1 MPVNKKKIF
10 HGILFSLFVVFILLS
25 GQMVHAQE
33 VKEVKKVTLLPFSV
47 HAPSDPQALQD
58 KVFGGLIRELKKSR
72 LIEVID
78 NSQTPGTESAEPFNE
93 AMAMSIGKSLGTD
106 YVVGGSISQFGN
118 IISVDVRLYDI
129 GQEKT
134 IPGFSIQGRGTE
146 NLSTVIQQVKTTIL
160 AKINVVQ
167 RISRIEFKGNRK
179 IGAGAIEQKIKSER
193 GGIFF
198 EETLAE
204 DIRAIYKMGYFE
216 DVKAD
221 VEDSPEGKIIVFIL
235 QEKSLISEIVIKGN
249 KKVSTSDIEGIIT
262 LKVRQTLNNE
272 KLREDVD
279 KIRSLYDSKGYYD
292 AEVQDI
298 IEKDGE
304 KDVRI
309 VFQIKENDRL
319 YIKKISFE
327 GNQAFTAKELKKNM
341 TTQEK
346 GFFYFFNDSGLLK
359 REMLKQDVA
368 KITVFYLNNGYLNAQ
383 LGEPDITHDKKGI
396 YIKIPVSEGKQFRI
410 GKVDIIGDTLKVS
423 KEDLLKGLAM
433 KEKEIFDR
441 SAIIKDIDA
450 LTQKCNDEGYA
461 YAEVVPL
468 TNIHDKEQLVD
479 VTFRVTRNQLVYFNR
494 INILGN
500 DRTRDKVI
508 RRQLSI
514 VEGDLYNKTDL
525 KNSYTRIN
533 RLNYF
538 EEVDIQTEKGPDDS
552 LTDVNIRVKEKPTGM
567 FSIGAGY
574 SAVDAAVFTAS
585 VSQQNLFGRGQ
596 SLNLKASLGTRVTN
610 FDLSF
615 VEPWLFDIPLWFK
628 VDAWNF
634 IREYDEY
641 DLDSKGLGFTFGYPL
656 WERFF
661 GSIGYRLSLDDVN
674 DVTESA
680 STNIKDQEGETT
692 ISSVTLA
699 LTRDTTNDNMFPS
712 QGAKSTAS
720 IEYAGLGGDANFV
733 KYSLTSQWFYPLPFD
748 TVFSVRGRIGYIQE
762 ITDEDDIPTY
772 ERFYLG
778 GINSL
783 RGLRNVGP
791 KDPITGDEIGG
802 RTMLNF
808 NFDYIFPLIQ
818 SAGMKGVIF
827 FDTGNAWESTY
838 DIGDM
843 RETCGLG
850 IRWYSP
856 IGPLRLEWGYVLD
869 QKDDESPS
877 RWEFTIG
884 LFQ

>member
-1 MPVNKKKIF
+1 M
-10 HGILFSLFVVFILLS
+10 FVVFILLS
-25 GQMVHAQE
+25 GQMAHAQE
-33 VKEVKKVTLLPFSV
+33 TNEVKKVTLLPFSV

-58 KVFGGLIRELKKSR
+58 KIFSGLIRELKKSR
-72 LIEVID
+72 LIEIID
-78 NSQTPGTESAEPFNE
+78 NSQTPGAESAEPFNE

-118 IISVDVRLYDI
+118 IISVDIRLYDI

-134 IPGFSIQGRGTE
+134 IPGFSIQGRGKE
-146 NLSTVIQQVKTTIL
+146 NLSPVIQQVKTAIL

-279 KIRSLYDSKGYYD
+279 KIRALYDSKGYYD

-327 GNQAFTAKELKKNM
+327 GNQAYTAKELKKNM

-410 GKVDIIGDTLKVS
+410 GKVDIIGDALKVS
-423 KEDLLKGLAM
+423 REDLLKGLTM

-441 SAIIKDIDA
+441 SAIIKDIDT

-479 VTFRVTRNQLVYFNR
+479 VTFRVTQNQLVYFNR

-514 VEGDLYNKTDL
+514 VEGDIYNKTDL

-552 LTDVNIRVKEKPTGM
+552 LTDVNIRGKEKPTGM
-567 FSIGAGY
+567 F
-574 SAVDAAVFTAS
+574 
-585 VSQQNLFGRGQ
+585 R
-596 SLNLKASLGTRVTN
+596 
-610 FDLSF
+610 
-615 VEPWLFDIPLWFK
+615 
-628 VDAWNF
+628 
-634 IREYDEY
+634 
-641 DLDSKGLGFTFGYPL
+641 
-656 WERFF
+656 
-661 GSIGYRLSLDDVN
+661 
-674 DVTESA
+674 
-680 STNIKDQEGETT
+680 
-692 ISSVTLA
+692 
-699 LTRDTTNDNMFPS
+699 
-712 QGAKSTAS
+712 
-720 IEYAGLGGDANFV
+720 
-733 KYSLTSQWFYPLPFD
+733 
-748 TVFSVRGRIGYIQE
+748 TV
-762 ITDEDDIPTY
+762 
-772 ERFYLG
+772 
-778 GINSL
+778 
-783 RGLRNVGP
+783 
-791 KDPITGDEIGG
+791 
-802 RTMLNF
+802 
-808 NFDYIFPLIQ
+808 
-818 SAGMKGVIF
+818 A
-827 FDTGNAWESTY
+827 
-838 DIGDM
+838 
-843 RETCGLG
+843 
-850 IRWYSP
+850 
-856 IGPLRLEWGYVLD
+856 
-869 QKDDESPS
+869 
-877 RWEFTIG
+877 
-884 LFQ
+884 

>member
-10 HGILFSLFVVFILLS
+10 QRILFSLFVVFILLS
-25 GQMVHAQE
+25 GQMAQAQE
-33 VKEVKKVTLLPFSV
+33 VTEVKKVTLLPFSV

-58 KVFGGLIRELKKSR
+58 KIFSGLIRELKKSR

-78 NSQTPGTESAEPFNE
+78 NSQTPGAGSAEPFNE
-93 AMAMSIGKSLGTD
+93 AMAMSIGKSLGAD

-383 LGEPDITHDKKGI
+383 LGDPDITHDKKGI

-423 KEDLLKGLAM
+423 KEDLLKGLMM

-585 VSQQNLFGRGQ
+585 ISQQNLFGRGQ
-596 SLNLKASLGTRVTN
+596 SLSLKASLGTRVTN

-634 IREYDEY
+634 VREYDEY
-641 DLDSKGLGFTFGYPL
+641 DLDSKGFGITFGYPL
-656 WERFF
+656 WERLF
-661 GSIGYRLSLDDVN
+661 GSIGYRFSLDDVN
-674 DVTESA
+674 DVTEWA

-692 ISSVTLA
+692 ISSITLA
-699 LTRDTTNDNMFPS
+699 HTRDTTNDNMFPS

-720 IEYAGLGGDANFV
+720 IEYAGLGGDAKFA

-843 RETCGLG
+843 RETCGVG